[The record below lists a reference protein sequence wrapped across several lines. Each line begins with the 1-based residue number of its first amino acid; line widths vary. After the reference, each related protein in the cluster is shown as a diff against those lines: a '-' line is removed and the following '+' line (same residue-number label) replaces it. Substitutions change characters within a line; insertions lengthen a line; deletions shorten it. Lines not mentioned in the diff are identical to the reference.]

1 MRRII
6 VAGLLAIVGANA
18 NAEWRF
24 LAVSSGP
31 TGATQYIDTERLIGT
46 KGTTVK
52 AWDLIDYPVS
62 QDDSAGGKFLSLV
75 GQTEY
80 NCKRMESRQ
89 IYNATYVGNMGKG
102 NVGVTA
108 KGNMLWTPTLPQSM
122 GEGKLLA
129 VCAAAKG

>member
-6 VAGLLAIVGANA
+6 VTGLLVIVGANA
-18 NAEWRF
+18 NAEWKF

-31 TGATQYIDTERLIGT
+31 TGATQYIDTDRLIGS
-46 KGTTVK
+46 KATTVK

-80 NCKRMESRQ
+80 NCKTMESRQ
-89 IYNATYVGNMGKG
+89 IYNAAYAGNMGKG
-102 NVGVTA
+102 NVGA
-108 KGNMLWTPTLPQSM
+108 SGKGNMVWTPTLPQSM
-122 GEGKLLA
+122 AEGKLVA
-129 VCAAAKG
+129 ICAAAKR